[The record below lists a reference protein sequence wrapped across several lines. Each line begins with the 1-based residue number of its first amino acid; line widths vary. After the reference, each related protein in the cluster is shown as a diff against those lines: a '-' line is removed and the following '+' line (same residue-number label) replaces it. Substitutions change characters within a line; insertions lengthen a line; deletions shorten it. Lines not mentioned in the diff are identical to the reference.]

1 MLHSACGLCKD
12 AFPGGRGFLLASGG
26 GRLFNQEPLG
36 IVLV

>member
-1 MLHSACGLCKD
+1 MLHSVRGLCKD
-12 AFPGGRGFLLASGG
+12 AFPLRRGFLLASGG